1 MNKLWIFALLVL
13 PAVLLTVDGG
23 SRLMAHAAEDELDEE
38 LDVEVEGEDASVA
51 GGQTEETET
60 DDEPETTKSPDA
72 DTFLLFTRPLY
83 SAGSGSQFELPAG
96 YPVEF
101 LVGFSNKG
109 SDDFIVETVEA
120 SFRYPM
126 DFNYFI
132 QNFSAIAYNREI
144 KPGHEATVSYS
155 FLPSESFAGRPFG
168 LNIAL
173 NYRDASGNQ
182 FSEAV
187 FNETVSIIEVDEG
200 LDGETFFLYVFLAA
214 VVVLLLVLGQQFL
227 GSYGKRK
234 RSPAVRKTVETG
246 TTNTKDVDY
255 EWIPAETLKKIQ
267 NSPKG
272 GKVSPK
278 QSPRQRKAKRAV
290 GAGDD

>member
-1 MNKLWIFALLVL
+1 MKKLFIFALLVL
-13 PAVLLTVDGG
+13 PAVLLTVESG
-23 SRLMAHAAEDELDEE
+23 SRLMAFATDATEDELEDE
-38 LDVEVEGEDASVA
+38 LDVEVESDDASV
-51 GGQTEETET
+51 THT
-60 DDEPETTKSPDA
+60 DEPEAEDEPETTKSLDA

-83 SAGSGSQFELPAG
+83 SGAGSQLDLPAG

-132 QNFSAIAYNREI
+132 QNFSAIVYNREV

-187 FNETVSIIEVDEG
+187 FNETISITEVDEG

-246 TTNTKDVDY
+246 TSNTKDVDY

-278 QSPRQRKAKRAV
+278 QSPRQRKTKRA
-290 GAGDD
+290 AGSDD

>member
-1 MNKLWIFALLVL
+1 MAFAD
-13 PAVLLTVDGG
+13 AT
-23 SRLMAHAAEDELDEE
+23 EDELEEE
-38 LDVEVEGEDASVA
+38 LDVEVESDDVSV
-51 GGQTEETET
+51 THTDEPETE
-60 DDEPETTKSPDA
+60 DEPETTKSPDA

-83 SAGSGSQFELPAG
+83 AGAGSQLDLPAG

-101 LVGFSNKG
+101 LVGFANKG

-126 DFNYFI
+126 DFNYYI
-132 QNFSAIAYNREI
+132 QNFSAIAYNREV

-187 FNETVSIIEVDEG
+187 FNETISITEVDEG

-255 EWIPAETLKKIQ
+255 DWIPAETLKKIQ

-278 QSPRQRKAKRAV
+278 QSPRQRKTKRAV
-290 GAGDD
+290 GSDD